1 MGALPPSCL
10 PLDVNWGTWCR
21 IGATPDMLLAL
32 RSNLAGLQALDG
44 VDYIVKF
51 MTDWDEVPGSLR
63 GSWYSNEWAKRSI
76 SQGVN
81 TFNLLFT
88 VSPETGRILSSEPS
102 VDHGCWS
109 AFISLTLHRHALERH
124 LELDKQLVWQDPFT
138 PTGGDFARI
147 LVIDLSPQGKGSA
160 IKLDEPS
167 CWEARRKYSPN
178 AWVSNSPSVLPAGT
192 AAIGIG
198 TRADAQ
204 SLRAQSLTQRHH
216 GEECGVFIII
226 PYPAEPY
233 PEAPLQFFPFSYTCR
248 CHLPLHGIDHLYRF
262 TRSGALFST
271 ASQALP
277 SQANLTSIPC
287 KIRVRPLF
295 EAAAHRAV
303 ERLRQQL
310 DENEGVQLTM
320 DRPIRMGELELEH
333 RIVESRR
340 FLAEDATAHFPAI
353 GSPAPNPQPVESLT
367 PSRVNPSRRSEHDTK
382 ITASHRRSQDASK
395 KRRQHK
401 RSAHAKSAVPA
412 AHKRSKI
419 GTVRLQSVEHL
430 EAEVSLKTMPHSQSG
445 SWVGLRGEE
454 EFQDLPDDVETPV
467 NEHGWESL
475 NGAAVGPKGSTT
487 KKAVRDSYIPFP
499 LQSPSKCEGWT
510 ECAWGGVQVGGGIW
524 RLRPT
529 GRVMARKAPARPR
542 DVKSPTRRMK
552 TVNAMQAKPA
562 LDQGVKASLSRPSQS
577 SPPTDPLTALRKIK
591 VHMYTYPDPHLE
603 TAWVRICDE

>member
-178 AWVSNSPSVLPAGT
+178 AWVSNSPSV
-192 AAIGIG
+192 
-198 TRADAQ
+198 
-204 SLRAQSLTQRHH
+204 
-216 GEECGVFIII
+216 
-226 PYPAEPY
+226 
-233 PEAPLQFFPFSYTCR
+233 
-248 CHLPLHGIDHLYRF
+248 
-262 TRSGALFST
+262 
-271 ASQALP
+271 
-277 SQANLTSIPC
+277 
-287 KIRVRPLF
+287 
-295 EAAAHRAV
+295 
-303 ERLRQQL
+303 
-310 DENEGVQLTM
+310 
-320 DRPIRMGELELEH
+320 
-333 RIVESRR
+333 
-340 FLAEDATAHFPAI
+340 
-353 GSPAPNPQPVESLT
+353 
-367 PSRVNPSRRSEHDTK
+367 
-382 ITASHRRSQDASK
+382 
-395 KRRQHK
+395 
-401 RSAHAKSAVPA
+401 
-412 AHKRSKI
+412 
-419 GTVRLQSVEHL
+419 EHL
-430 EAEVSLKTMPHSQSG
+430 EAEVSLKTMPHSQSV

-454 EFQDLPDDVETPV
+454 ESQDLPDDVETLV
-467 NEHGWESL
+467 NEHGWEIIEWDGSWEAERHGLKAVCDSATLALSETARIGLETGAFILDDLKHRGGWSFFALPVGTSYGGGQEVPGHLVHPRPRERLAQSL
-475 NGAAVGPKGSTT
+475 LKNPDLRRIAGFQSTT
-487 KKAVRDSYIPFP
+487 GISRLRRSGHLKLYNIKKAIQFPHCSALIPSAFLAHGNSP
-499 LQSPSKCEGWT
+499 LQIGETRYSVTQYASGDLFRWAAYGFRSGVSFDSTKPGKAKRNGGEDVCWPQGLDLFSKYDE
-510 ECAWGGVQVGGGIW
+510 
-524 RLRPT
+524 LFPT
-529 GRVMARKAPARPR
+529 V
-542 DVKSPTRRMK
+542 DS
-552 TVNAMQAKPA
+552 
-562 LDQGVKASLSRPSQS
+562 
-577 SPPTDPLTALRKIK
+577 
-591 VHMYTYPDPHLE
+591 
-603 TAWVRICDE
+603 